1 MQMDLFSPSLRIL
14 QAPVAPA
21 PALDAAPEPAPSSA
35 HRAVAQAARDP
46 ASTTSTATGRARRIA
61 DAGERIEGARRDYY
75 RQALC
80 VAELSGMTGAQKT
93 ELVTKDAVWPTPD
106 YAAWVEA
113 GMPVRTAALVKVL
126 RDSLPVR
133 PRVLRERTF
142 DEVAERYVMIL
153 GELREGC
160 AIARSDEAV
169 IVLAG
174 ALQDAY
180 RQNGVAAVYKT
191 SHSPLRLGGHDRA
204 KAQRLIDAGFPGD
217 REGWKRGYTLRRI
230 GSEYV
235 VCKQRRMISEPKPSE
250 AAAWD
255 WLRERL
261 TAERALRKAES
272 DRIPTY
278 PHLERLERVGP
289 EQPTGIDPDDFL
301 TTFGFRGVQFGNWL
315 PDGERQSVLDHAY
328 AGLHDLCWLLGILPA
343 HLALRGRR
351 PSAQRACLGIAFGA
365 RGRGGRA
372 VAHYEPGEVV
382 LNMTK
387 FTGAGRVAHEIW
399 HGIDHWL
406 ALVGSPN
413 EIERGEARYASGHN
427 HHGVDRFAAL
437 PDLPRPLV
445 EALTELLSAC
455 AKTSPSLEEAI
466 TRTERQLAQAE
477 RAMAAQREQIAQAER
492 AMAAQREQ
500 IALAASAGRR
510 APKLIREAQ
519 ANLDAWAVNFTLAEK
534 RLALLRGGHLPA
546 DMIDSQASHYRR
558 QAMILDPKARAY
570 WSTPCELTARAFEAW
585 CSDRLTAA
593 GRVSQYLVHSVEEG
607 FYAPPLWK
615 ADIYPAGTERRRINA
630 AFDALIPLIAAE
642 IRSRSEA

>member
-14 QAPVAPA
+14 QAPPAPA
-21 PALDAAPEPAPSSA
+21 PTLTVAAAEPPCPPSARSGRPVLQDSASAPPPAAP
-35 HRAVAQAARDP
+35 R
-46 ASTTSTATGRARRIA
+46 GRRIA

-80 VAELSGMTGAQKT
+80 VAELNGMTGAQKT
-93 ELVTKDAVWPTPD
+93 ELVTKDAVWPAPD

-133 PRVLRERTF
+133 PRILRERTF

-153 GELREGC
+153 AELREGC
-160 AIARSDEAV
+160 ALARSDEAV
-169 IVLAG
+169 IALAA

-230 GSEYV
+230 GSEYI

-250 AAAWD
+250 SAAWD
-255 WLRERL
+255 WLRDRL

-289 EQPTGIDPDDFL
+289 EQPAGIDPDDFL

-328 AGLHDLCWLLGILPA
+328 AGLHDLCWLLGITPA

-351 PSAQRACLGIAFGA
+351 ASAQRACLGIAFGA

-406 ALVGSPN
+406 ALIGSPN

-445 EALTELLSAC
+445 EGLTELLSAC

-466 TRTERQLAQAE
+466 TRTERQLTQAE
-477 RAMAAQREQIAQAER
+477 RS
-492 AMAAQREQ
+492 MAAQREQ

-519 ANLDAWAVNFTLAEK
+519 ANLDAWAVNLELSEK

-615 ADIYPAGTERRRINA
+615 ADIYPAGAERQRINA

-642 IRSRSEA
+642 IGTRSEA

>member
-14 QAPVAPA
+14 QAPPAPA
-21 PALDAAPEPAPSSA
+21 PTLTVAAAEPPCPPSARSGRPVLQDSASAPPPAAP
-35 HRAVAQAARDP
+35 R
-46 ASTTSTATGRARRIA
+46 GRRIA

-80 VAELSGMTGAQKT
+80 VAELNGMTGAQKT
-93 ELVTKDAVWPTPD
+93 ELVTKDAVWPAPD

-133 PRVLRERTF
+133 PRILRERTF

-153 GELREGC
+153 AELREGC
-160 AIARSDEAV
+160 ALARSDEAV
-169 IVLAG
+169 IALAA

-230 GSEYV
+230 GSEYI

-250 AAAWD
+250 SAAWD
-255 WLRERL
+255 WLRDRL

-289 EQPTGIDPDDFL
+289 EQPAGIDPDDFL

-328 AGLHDLCWLLGILPA
+328 AGLHDLCWLLGITPA

-351 PSAQRACLGIAFGA
+351 ASAQRACLGIAFGA

-406 ALVGSPN
+406 ALIGSPN
-413 EIERGEARYASGHN
+413 EIERGEA
-427 HHGVDRFAAL
+427 RFAAL

-445 EALTELLSAC
+445 EGLTELLSAC

-466 TRTERQLAQAE
+466 TRTERQLTQAE
-477 RAMAAQREQIAQAER
+477 RS
-492 AMAAQREQ
+492 MAAQREQ

-519 ANLDAWAVNFTLAEK
+519 ANLDAWAVNLELSEK

-615 ADIYPAGTERRRINA
+615 ADIYPAGAERQRINA

-642 IRSRSEA
+642 IGTRSEA